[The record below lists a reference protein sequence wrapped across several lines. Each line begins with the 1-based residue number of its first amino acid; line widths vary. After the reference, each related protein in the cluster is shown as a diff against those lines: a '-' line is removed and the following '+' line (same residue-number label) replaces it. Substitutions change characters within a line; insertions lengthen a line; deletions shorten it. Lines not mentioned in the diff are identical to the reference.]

1 MSYLYS
7 METFPGAATRVLQ
20 EFRTLLQHG
29 PHMLGSTH
37 MLQII
42 TINMFAIH
50 NANSKGNIVH
60 NLMIMMVMI
69 MIIIIFKCQV
79 VCGSNTGGL
88 FAVLSEMAGKN
99 SFHEAFN
106 MDFICCKI

>member
-1 MSYLYS
+1 MSYLCS

-29 PHMLGSTH
+29 QHMLGSTH

-50 NANSKGNIVH
+50 NANSKGNIVL
-60 NLMIMMVMI
+60 NLMMMI

-88 FAVLSEMAGKN
+88 FAALSEMAGKN

>member
-1 MSYLYS
+1 

-60 NLMIMMVMI
+60 NLMIMMMI
-69 MIIIIFKCQV
+69 MIIIISNVKLFV
-79 VCGSNTGGL
+79 VVTLEVYLQYYQKWLVKIVFMKLLTWTL
-88 FAVLSEMAGKN
+88 FSVKFDSVY
-99 SFHEAFN
+99 
-106 MDFICCKI
+106 